1 MPQIGADRD
10 LGSGTGSMV
19 ETDQVENG
27 QSTPFLDVLQGPFSE
42 RHGYLGRMSC
52 VIADRCAE
60 TEPLDVKPR
69 RHDVPIP
76 NRFPIPVLP

>member
-1 MPQIGADRD
+1 
-10 LGSGTGSMV
+10 MV
-19 ETDQVENG
+19 EADQVEYG
-27 QSTPFLDVLQGPFSE
+27 QSAAFLDVLQGLVGE
-42 RHGYLGRMSC
+42 RDGYLGRMSC